1 MDGIILAG
9 GAGTRMRPLTL
20 DKPKPLL
27 ELGDRP
33 ILAWSLLSL
42 RGAVDRVLVVVHH
55 LKEQIAEFMAAQDI
69 FADYRLVE
77 QLPEPLGTGHALLCC
92 RDLLSSDGFLAV
104 NGDDLYSAAALR
116 ELSRY
121 DFGLLSTA
129 RDDYERFG
137 VVVRNEAGGFLR
149 IDEKPQPGTYAAP
162 APCNS
167 GAYKFTRA
175 VFDYQLSQSE
185 RGEFEITDLVS
196 AVARDHEVAV
206 VESPFWLP
214 IGDPAALREAQSV
227 DVARWIPE
235 RPNATPGPPSP

>member
-27 ELGDRP
+27 ELRDRS
-33 ILAWSLLSL
+33 ILAWSLRSL
-42 RGAVDRVLVVVHH
+42 HGAVDRVLVVVHH

-77 QLPEPLGTGHALLCC
+77 QLPQPLGTGHALLCC
-92 RDLLSSDGFLAV
+92 RDQLASEGFLVV

-116 ELSRY
+116 KLSRV
-121 DFGLLSTA
+121 DFGILSTA
-129 RDDYERFG
+129 RDDYERYG
-137 VVVRNEAGGFLR
+137 VVVCNESGGFLR
-149 IDEKPQPGTYAAP
+149 IDEKPPAGTYTAP

-175 VFDYQLSQSE
+175 VFDYQLAKSE
-185 RGEFEITDLVS
+185 RGEFEITDFVT
-196 AVARDHEVAV
+196 AAARDHAVAV

-235 RPNATPGPPSP
+235 APSR

>member
-27 ELGDRP
+27 ELQDRP
-33 ILAWSLLSL
+33 ILAWSLMSL

-92 RDLLSSDGFLAV
+92 RDQLASDGFLVV

-116 ELSRY
+116 ELSRR

-129 RDDYERFG
+129 RADYEPYG
-137 VVVRNEAGGFLR
+137 VVLRNQTGDFLR
-149 IDEKPQPGTYAAP
+149 IDEKPPPGTYSAP
-162 APCNS
+162 AACNS

-175 VFDYQLSQSE
+175 VFDYRLSMSE
-185 RGEFEITDLVS
+185 RGEFEITDFVS
-196 AVARDHEVAV
+196 AAARDHAVAV

-214 IGDPAALREAQSV
+214 IGDPAALAAAQSV
-227 DVARWIPE
+227 DVARWIPQ
-235 RPNATPGPPSP
+235 APSR